1 MRSAVAFEPEGW
13 SGNSVRL
20 HMSQQ
25 PNLAGATLD
34 LVRIDV
40 GAVRQGCQSTAELD
54 DVAISI
60 VPFIKQREIFNNL
73 ANCSHGSSYI
83 GPRAAKA
90 KTERGG
96 CPKKGSKSGV
106 FRLPLGRRAW
116 DLRIPDRLNP
126 LGSKVLARLMP
137 TFHDV

>member
-1 MRSAVAFEPEGW
+1 MRIAVAFEPEGW

-83 GPRAAKA
+83 GPRAAKT
-90 KTERGG
+90 KTERYGG
-96 CPKKGSKSGV
+96 RVPQKGKKIGSF
-106 FRLPLGRRAW
+106 FRLPLGRRAH
-116 DLRIPDRLNP
+116 P
-126 LGSKVLARLMP
+126 GAAEMGLAHSR
-137 TFHDV
+137 